1 MNIEEE
7 NKIKNNLVCA
17 QLYDLFTD
25 TTITFHKE
33 GGEELFNEI
42 FKSLKN
48 NNIKALDD
56 FITNDAEI
64 DTIFNPT
71 AISLLNKLEEDGS
84 KTKDI
89 FYIVLN
95 QLYAFNPK
103 KSVAYTYLKETG
115 ELGEA
120 LQDLESM
127 AQIYTLK
134 VKEDNLFVITGHYS
148 SDYKLIATEDTIFYK
163 TDNGLIDIIPMDGL
177 DFVFNGQ
184 NCKASIDC
192 LKMLE
197 IIHYDSDLIVKDNLT
212 NKPEPKQE
220 IKSVNKIKN
229 NL

>member
-1 MNIEEE
+1 MNVEEE

-17 QLYDLFTD
+17 QLYDLFSNI
-25 TTITFHKE
+25 TITFYN
-33 GGEELFNEI
+33 EENEEVFNEI

-48 NNIKALDD
+48 NKIEALDD
-56 FITNDAEI
+56 FITHDAEI
-64 DTIFNPT
+64 DTIFNSN
-71 AISLLNKLEEDGS
+71 AISILNKLEEDGS

-89 FYIVLN
+89 FYIVLD
-95 QLYAFNPK
+95 QLYDFNPK
-103 KSVAYTYLKETG
+103 KSVSYTYLKETG
-115 ELGEA
+115 NLGEA
-120 LQDLESM
+120 LQDLETM
-127 AQIYTLK
+127 AQVCTLK

-163 TDNGLIDIIPMDGL
+163 TDNGQVDVIPMDGL

-220 IKSVNKIKN
+220 VKSINKIKN
-229 NL
+229 NQ

>member
-17 QLYDLFTD
+17 QLYDLFSNIDITYTD
-25 TTITFHKE
+25 NSSEKQITK
-33 GGEELFNEI
+33 I
-42 FKSLKN
+42 IKSLGG
-48 NNIKALDD
+48 NNISALDD
-56 FITNDAEI
+56 FISHHEEI

-71 AISLLNKLEEDGS
+71 AISILNKLEEDGS

-89 FYIVLN
+89 FYIVLD
-95 QLYAFNPK
+95 QLYNFNPK
-103 KSVAYTYLKETG
+103 KSVSYTYLKETG

-127 AQIYTLK
+127 AQVCTLK

-163 TDNGLIDIIPMDGL
+163 TDNGKVDVIPMDGL

-184 NCKASIDC
+184 NCKASIDY

-212 NKPEPKQE
+212 NKPEPKPEVKATFKPKQ
-220 IKSVNKIKN
+220 
-229 NL
+229 